1 MPGPD
6 QLTQGLARVA
16 ATSDENR
23 LPGTSEVRRR
33 GEQRT
38 RRRRAAVVAATVCL
52 VGGTAIAAPA
62 VLGGGAPRT
71 VPATPAPTST
81 DAPAPA
87 PSTTGPTATGAPSPT
102 TTPAAPSTTAPPATT
117 GTAAP
122 PDDVDEQWPEA
133 LAQLEQGTDVWLVL
147 LAVAP
152 PRDPA
157 LDRAAQRWVE
167 LTPYASDPRS
177 ADLTWIQPQAASDPG
192 VVAACP
198 AVVDSPSECVAQQA
212 AFATQADAERF
223 IELYADPVHGPF
235 PWNTGSLD

>member
-52 VGGTAIAAPA
+52 VGGTAIAAHA
-62 VLGGGAPRT
+62 VLGGDAPRT
-71 VPATPAPTST
+71 VPATPAP
-81 DAPAPA
+81 APAPT
-87 PSTTGPTATGAPSPT
+87 S
-102 TTPAAPSTTAPPATT
+102 TAPPATT

-122 PDDVDEQWPEA
+122 PDEVDEQWPEA
-133 LAQLEQGTDVWLVL
+133 LAQLEPGTDVWLVL

-167 LTPYASDPRS
+167 LTPYASDPWS
-177 ADLTWIQPQAASDPG
+177 ADLTWIQPQAAADPG